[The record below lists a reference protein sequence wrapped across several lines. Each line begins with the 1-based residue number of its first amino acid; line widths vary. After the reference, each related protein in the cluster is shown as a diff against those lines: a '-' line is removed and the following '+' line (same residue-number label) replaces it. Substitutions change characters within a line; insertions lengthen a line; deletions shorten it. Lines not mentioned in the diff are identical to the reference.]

1 MAAVDVKAEQIRS
14 LYRQSVAVFL
24 TNPINALIVTATF
37 WSSAARSFLI
47 GWTAAMVLVVAA
59 RLELRRRYWAAAPP
73 ADEADAW
80 GRVSVAG
87 AAVTGALWGFGG
99 FVLLGQPGSL
109 SQLLVAFVIG
119 GMCAA
124 AAGTLSCHLPAY
136 FGYVVPALLSLALR
150 AVLLRDDV
158 HLAMAAMIVVY
169 GLGLSFVANVSHRSL
184 RDAFRFRFEN
194 EDLLRQLSG
203 AREHLEET
211 NRTLEQ
217 RVVERGE
224 ALRRQSEALR
234 DAQRLEAVGRL
245 AGGVAHDFNNLLTVL
260 LANLSI
266 LLADDGRAPQAG
278 VRDETLRSMLLDMRD
293 AAQRG
298 ADLVRQLLVF
308 SRRQRAAP
316 RTLDLN
322 QRVSAM
328 HRLLARLIGENL
340 ELKLHLH
347 EQPLLVRADPSQIEQ
362 VVINLVTNARDAMP
376 DGGAVTI
383 ETGSIDEPGTSDGL
397 PAGAYVVLSVSDT
410 GQGMD
415 PETRARVFDPF
426 FTTKDVG
433 KGTGLGLATVY
444 GIVDQGGGHI
454 RVDSVPQ
461 HGSCFR
467 VYLPRAAAPS
477 SSDSDP
483 KTALAEDVPPATV
496 LLVEDEV
503 AVRSVTQR
511 MLKAA
516 GHEVLVAESGE
527 QALALAELHSGSI
540 DLLVTDVVM
549 AKVGGP
555 ELAQRLAAVR
565 PELKVLFISGYTQN
579 QIPAGAGNPGIDFL
593 HKPFTFEA
601 LHQKVSALL
610 SPTDLVAMAPPPI
623 SRRESAGTKFAK

>member
-1 MAAVDVKAEQIRS
+1 MAEVDVKAEQIRS

-37 WSSAARSFLI
+37 WSSPAPRAFLA
-47 GWTAAMVLVVAA
+47 GWTAAMVLAVAA
-59 RLELRRRYWAAAPP
+59 RLELRRRYWRAMPRPDAANL
-73 ADEADAW
+73 W
-80 GRVSVAG
+80 GKLSVAG
-87 AAVTGALWGFGG
+87 ATVTGSLWGIGG
-99 FVLLGQPGSL
+99 FVLLGRAGTL
-109 SQLLVAFVIG
+109 SNLLVAFVIG

-136 FGYVVPALLSLALR
+136 FGFVVPALLLLGVRALMLGDH
-150 AVLLRDDV
+150 VY
-158 HLAMAAMIVVY
+158 LAMAAMIVVY
-169 GLGLSFVANVSHRSL
+169 GWGLFFVANVTHRSL
-184 RDAFRFRFEN
+184 RDAFRLRFEN
-194 EDLLRQLSG
+194 DDLLRQLSG

-217 RVVERGE
+217 RVAERSE
-224 ALRRQSEALR
+224 TLRRQSEALR

-266 LLADDGRAPQAG
+266 LLADDR
-278 VRDETLRSMLLDMRD
+278 RDEPLRSMLLDMRD

-316 RTLDLN
+316 RILDLN

-340 ELKLHLH
+340 ELMLNLH
-347 EQPLLVRADPSQIEQ
+347 EEPLLVRADPSQVEQ

-376 DGGAVTI
+376 NGGTVTI
-383 ETGSIDEPGTSDGL
+383 DTGLVDEPGTDDGL

-410 GQGMD
+410 GEGMD
-415 PETRARVFDPF
+415 SETRARVFDPF
-426 FTTKDVG
+426 FTTKEIG

-444 GIVDQGGGHI
+444 GIIDQGGGHI
-454 RVDSVPQ
+454 RVDSIPGQ
-461 HGSCFR
+461 GSCFR
-467 VYLPRAAAPS
+467 VYLPRTAAAS
-477 SSDSDP
+477 ASDSEP
-483 KTALAEDVPPATV
+483 KTAFTHDVPPATI

-516 GHEVLVAESGE
+516 GHQVLVAESGE

-555 ELAQRLAAVR
+555 ELAQRLVAVR

-579 QIPAGAGNPGIDFL
+579 QIPGGEGNPGIDFL
-593 HKPFTFEA
+593 LKPFSYEG
-601 LHQKVSALL
+601 LKQKVSALL
-610 SPTDLVAMAPPPI
+610 SPAGLMGSAPSPAA
-623 SRRESAGTKFAK
+623 RRESAGPKFAK